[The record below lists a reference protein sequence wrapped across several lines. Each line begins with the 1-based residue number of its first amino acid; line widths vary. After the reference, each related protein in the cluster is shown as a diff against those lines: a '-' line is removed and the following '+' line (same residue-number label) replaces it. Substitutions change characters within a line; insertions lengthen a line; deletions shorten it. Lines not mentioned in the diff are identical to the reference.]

1 MNQGTEQNKVKK
13 NDIFLALQTF
23 VCVLLF
29 FSTLSLITGCKV
41 YSFTG
46 ASIPPEAKTVSI
58 RYIENNADMVEPTL
72 SQELTDALRDRFI
85 SQTSLRL
92 IPENGDLQLE
102 GEIRKYEVT
111 PVAIQGN
118 ETAAL
123 NRLTITIFIK
133 FTNTIDPTKDFESSF
148 SRFEDYQS
156 DQDISQVK
164 QVLIPTINA
173 QLVDDI
179 FNKSVV
185 NW

>member
-1 MNQGTEQNKVKK
+1 MISKDRSRHLV
-13 NDIFLALQTF
+13 IL
-23 VCVLLF
+23 V
-29 FSTLSLITGCKV
+29 SLILVSVLSGMLVISGCKV

-58 RYIENNADMVEPTL
+58 KYIENNADLVEPTL
-72 SQELTDALRDRFI
+72 SQELTDALRDRFV

-92 IPENGDLQLE
+92 VPENGDLQLE
-102 GEIRKYEVT
+102 GEIRTYQVT
-111 PVAIQGN
+111 PVAITG
-118 ETAAL
+118 EEIAAL
-123 NRLTITIFIK
+123 NRLTIGVFVR
-133 FTNTIDPTKDFESSF
+133 FTNTIDPTRDFETSF

-156 DQDISQVK
+156 TQDISQVK
-164 QVLIPTINA
+164 QALIPVINA

>member
-1 MNQGTEQNKVKK
+1 MKQRNIYISLS
-13 NDIFLALQTF
+13 DFTF
-23 VCVLLF
+23 ILLF
-29 FSTLSLITGCKV
+29 FSILPLLSGCKV

-46 ASIPPEAKTVSI
+46 ASIPAEAKTVSI
-58 RYIENNADMVEPTL
+58 KYIENNADLVEPAL
-72 SQELTDALRDRFI
+72 SQDLTDALRDRFV

-92 IPENGDLQLE
+92 VPENGDLQIE
-102 GEIRKYEVT
+102 GEIRQYLVT
-111 PVAIQGN
+111 PVAITGD

-123 NRLTITIFIK
+123 NRLTIGVFIR

-156 DQDISQVK
+156 TQDISQVK

>member
-1 MNQGTEQNKVKK
+1 MLLSTAFTG
-13 NDIFLALQTF
+13 
-23 VCVLLF
+23 VLLI
-29 FSTLSLITGCKV
+29 SGCKV

-58 RYIENNADMVEPTL
+58 KYIENNADLVEPTL

-85 SQTSLRL
+85 SQTSLQL
-92 IPENGDLQLE
+92 VPENGDLQLE
-102 GEIRKYEVT
+102 GEIRTYQVT

-123 NRLTITIFIK
+123 NRLTIGVMIRY
-133 FTNTIDPTKDFESSF
+133 TNTIDPARDFESSF

-164 QVLIPTINA
+164 QLLIPAINA

-179 FNKSVV
+179 FNKAVV